1 VGGHPDLSPRQL
13 ADNDHPI
20 HGGSRPVGDDIIV
33 IDHGQRIPQGTA
45 EELEQRIGGERME
58 VRVDADA
65 SVADARRI
73 RANFTTGELR
83 RRCRGG

>member
-1 VGGHPDLSPRQL
+1 
-13 ADNDHPI
+13 
-20 HGGSRPVGDDIIV
+20 
-33 IDHGQRIPQGTA
+33 
-45 EELEQRIGGERME
+45 ME

-73 RANFTTGELR
+73 PANFTTGELR